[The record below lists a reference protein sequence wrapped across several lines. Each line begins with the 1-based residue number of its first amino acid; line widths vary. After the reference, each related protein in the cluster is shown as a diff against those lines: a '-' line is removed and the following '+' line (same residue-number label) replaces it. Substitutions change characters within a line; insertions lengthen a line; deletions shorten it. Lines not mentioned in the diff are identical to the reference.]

1 MKRIHFQNNKNW
13 LWITVLVLSL
23 IFILI
28 GTFELIKFENPK
40 TNNTICL
47 VGYCLQILF
56 YFNHFWRKNY
66 VQWNKTN
73 MIIRIDSWTGNSIR
87 FDTVETTHLID
98 NKLIITKDNGD
109 IVTFDM
115 TQIKEADTQK
125 LIDVILKNTSYYKI
139 KKIIN

>member
-23 IFILI
+23 IFILV

-56 YFNHFWRKNY
+56 YCNHFWRKNY

-73 MIIRIDSWTGNSIR
+73 MIIRIDSWTGNNIR
-87 FDTVETTHLID
+87 FNTIETTQLID
-98 NKLIITKDNGD
+98 KKLIITKDNGD
-109 IVTFDM
+109 KVTFDM
-115 TQIKEADTQK
+115 TQIQEADTQK
-125 LIDVILKNTSYYKI
+125 LLDIILKNTSI
-139 KKIIN
+139 KMVKK